1 MDILEIPVIGSRKS
15 EKEILFSL
23 LSDQRLRKFEGLDAG
38 ILHLTKDLEI
48 YFYFLNQ
55 EDDNYTYL
63 WDLIIPYAIGC
74 IVICDPSNPEIFE
87 KNVEVIESLE
97 KQYNTPIYLC
107 DIADDKEDSHVLA
120 EKDQPTDTDREFL
133 HLNPQEKKSA
143 KNILLKL
150 IDSR

>member
-1 MDILEIPVIGSRKS
+1 M
-15 EKEILFSL
+15 
-23 LSDQRLRKFEGLDAG
+23 SDQPLRKFEGLDAG
-38 ILHLTKDLEI
+38 ILHLSKDLEI

-87 KNVEVIESLE
+87 KNVELIESLE
-97 KQYNTPIYLC
+97 THYNTPIYPC
-107 DIADDKEDSHVLA
+107 VIADGKEDSPVFA
-120 EKDQPTDTDREFL
+120 EKDQQADTERNFL
-133 HLNPQEKKSA
+133 HLNPKEKKSA
-143 KNILLKL
+143 KNVLLKL